1 MRTVYLET
9 TIVSYYVA
17 RPSRDIVIAAR
28 QQLTREWWE
37 SNRARYRV
45 CISPLV
51 TEEARMG
58 DPDAAAKRLDVLR
71 DIEVLDPSPEIE
83 RTGVRLKEA
92 LRIPDDKQADAFHLA
107 YTVHHRIDFL
117 LTWNCAHLANAET
130 ERVLTDYARANDL
143 WLPVACTLDEM
154 TEEGDSL

>member
-17 RPSRDIVIAAR
+17 RPNRDLVIAAR

-37 SNRARYRV
+37 RNRAGLRV

-51 TEEARMG
+51 TEEARQG

-71 DIEVLDPSPEIE
+71 DIEVLEPLPEIE
-83 RTGVRLKEA
+83 RMGQRLKDA
-92 LRIPDDKQADAFHLA
+92 LRIPDNKQADAFHLA
-107 YTVHHRIDFL
+107 YAVHYRLDFL

-130 ERVLTDYARANDL
+130 ERILTDYARANDL
-143 WLPVACTLDEM
+143 WLPIVCTLEEM
-154 TEEGDSL
+154 AEERDLL